1 MKTYKVTTITD
12 YGRKF
17 VRTVMAESVAMAIE
31 RLRPKMS
38 WNEIPAFVEE
48 V

>member
-17 VRTVMAESVAMAIE
+17 VRTVSAKNKNEAIE
-31 RLRPKMS
+31 KVRAVMA
-38 WNEIPAFVEE
+38 WNEIPAFVKE

>member
-17 VRTVMAESVAMAIE
+17 VRTVNAESVVMAIE
-31 RLRPKMS
+31 RLRPEMAR
-38 WNEIPAFVEE
+38 NEIPAFVEE

>member
-17 VRTVMAESVAMAIE
+17 VRTVTAQNWKEAVE
-31 RLRPKMS
+31 KLRPQMA

>member
-1 MKTYKVTTITD
+1 MKTYKVTTLTD

-17 VRTVMAESVAMAIE
+17 VRTVTARSEGEAISKVLAEMA
-31 RLRPKMS
+31 

>member
-1 MKTYKVTTITD
+1 MKTYKVTTLTD
-12 YGRKF
+12 YGLMF
-17 VRTVMAESVAMAIE
+17 VRTVTAKSEGEAVSKVREEMA
-31 RLRPKMS
+31 